1 MTIQITIIGLRQ
13 IGASIG
19 LALKDH
25 QELVTRLGHDRESSI
40 ARQAEKLGAVDQ
52 VSYNLPAS
60 IRQADLVIL
69 TEPVD
74 ELLETLDIIA
84 PELREG
90 VVVMDT
96 ASIKAGLINL
106 VLKKLPPER
115 HYVSLLPAINPAYL
129 EDRAGGIEGAHADL
143 FQKGLVLITN
153 PPGTNAEA
161 IKLAADLTGLLGA
174 TPMFIDPAEADGLAA
189 ATIQL
194 PLVMAAAFLNATT
207 EQPGWREA
215 RKLAGLDYASA
226 STAILNLPESEDLG
240 QSLLLN
246 PDNTIRMID
255 ALSEALADLRQAI
268 ADQDKAALTERLDHA
283 RKSRALW
290 IKQRNVANW
299 GPESNPQSGGS
310 AGSVFSRWIGI
321 RRPGKER
328 R

>member
-25 QELVTRLGHDRESSI
+25 QDLVTRVGHDRESSI
-40 ARQAEKLGAVDQ
+40 AKQAEKLGAVDQ

-74 ELLETLDIIA
+74 ELLGTLDIIA

-90 VVVMDT
+90 AVVMDT
-96 ASIKAGLINL
+96 APIKAGLIDE
-106 VLKKLPPER
+106 VVKRLPPER

-129 EDRAGGIEGAHADL
+129 EDRARGIEGAHADL
-143 FQKGLVLITN
+143 FQKGLMLIAN
-153 PPGTNAEA
+153 PAGTNAEA
-161 IKLAADLTGLLGA
+161 IKLAADLTSLLGA

-215 RKLAGLDYASA
+215 RKLAGSDYATT
-226 STAILNLPESEDLG
+226 STAILNLSETESLG
-240 QSLLLN
+240 QSLLMN
-246 PDNTIRMID
+246 PDNTVRLID
-255 ALSEALADLRQAI
+255 YLSEALADLRKAI
-268 ADQDKAALTERLDHA
+268 VDQDKVTLTERLNHA
-283 RKSRALW
+283 LQARAQW

-299 GPESNPQSGGS
+299 GSEDTSQPKAA
-310 AGSVFSRWIGI
+310 AGSVFGRWMGI